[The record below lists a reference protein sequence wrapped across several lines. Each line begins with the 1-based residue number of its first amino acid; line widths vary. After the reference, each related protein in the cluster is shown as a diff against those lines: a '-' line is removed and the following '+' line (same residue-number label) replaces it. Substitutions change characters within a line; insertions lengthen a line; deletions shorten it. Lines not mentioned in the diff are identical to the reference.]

1 MVQGSHSAWG
11 LGPRLRRAHQLDP
24 ELGWSE
30 QGFISL
36 LRCCPG
42 SGPPPPPLIS
52 TSRAFSL
59 LQHRSLVK
67 AGPAPSTLP
76 ASYTPQGRAGHPG
89 KVRTHGPSA
98 RGAPQGLSD
107 SSSPAQA
114 ISPRGRSA
122 CPCACGLSWLASQAP
137 AAGRV
142 ASGWPQLCSRRPG
155 GWVPAP
161 HDLATDHT
169 PCPLPYVARMLLPPG
184 ECILGPPPPCPPL
197 LSHQADATTAGL

>member
-1 MVQGSHSAWG
+1 MSEGHAWDVVWASHSAWG

-67 AGPAPSTLP
+67 AGPAPSTMP

-98 RGAPQGLSD
+98 RGAPRGLSD

-122 CPCACGLSWLASQAP
+122 CPCACGLSRLASQAP
-137 AAGRV
+137 AA
-142 ASGWPQLCSRRPG
+142 
-155 GWVPAP
+155 
-161 HDLATDHT
+161 
-169 PCPLPYVARMLLPPG
+169 
-184 ECILGPPPPCPPL
+184 EE
-197 LSHQADATTAGL
+197 